1 MDGVF
6 TRTVSLLRDAT
17 GSEVSMSVSNEQMD
31 RQRRI
36 RRNVWWL
43 VALALVFYLGFIA
56 MSVSGARG

>member
-1 MDGVF
+1 MKSV
-6 TRTVSLLRDAT
+6 
-17 GSEVSMSVSNEQMD
+17 MSDEQTLY

-43 VALALVFYLGFIA
+43 VALALAFYLGFIA

>member
-1 MDGVF
+1 MDGVL
-6 TRTVSLLRDAT
+6 TRTVPLLRDAT